1 MKKWSW
7 IKKMGDIKRFVP
19 YMPGRTVQAFI
30 ILALLVC
37 MMTGCGKKEEE
48 SGEGVIPVTR
58 EGTGIALETAKDEKV
73 DFAVLREENPDIF
86 AWLYIPDT
94 RIDVPVLQ
102 NINEDEFYKEHDAY
116 GKESSNGA
124 AYIEI
129 ANLSSMC
136 DFNTVIHLGKETDK
150 AEEFA
155 DIYQFAEPGFFGE
168 HEKMYL
174 YMDGNVLTYEIF
186 AAYEREN
193 MSLIRSYDFTYL
205 AGCQRFLDDMY
216 GTRDLSMNL
225 REGWDG
231 VSPYHFLVTLTAQES
246 DDADRQFVVIG
257 ILVDDA
263 AGKIDREVME

>member
-1 MKKWSW
+1 MRNISFISHLLAKT
-7 IKKMGDIKRFVP
+7 V
-19 YMPGRTVQAFI
+19 RTTAI
-30 ILALLVC
+30 GALLVSAVS
-37 MMTGCGKKEEE
+37 GCGKKEERIIIE
-48 SGEGVIPVTR
+48 VEPVIR
-58 EGTGIALETAKDEKV
+58 EEVGIALETAKDGNV
-73 DFAVLREENPDIF
+73 DFKALKKENPDIF

-94 RIDVPVLQ
+94 KIDIPILQ
-102 NINEDEFYKEHDAY
+102 STDEDEFYKEHDAH
-116 GKESSNGA
+116 GNQDAHGA

-150 AEEFA
+150 EEAFA
-155 DIYQFAEPGFFGE
+155 DIYQFAEPDFFEE
-168 HEKMYL
+168 HEQFYL

-193 MSLIRSYDFTYL
+193 TSLIRSYDFTYL
-205 AGCQRFLDDMY
+205 AGCQRFLNDMY
-216 GTRDLSMNL
+216 GTRNLSMNL

-246 DDADRQFVVIG
+246 DDADRQFVVIA
-257 ILVDDA
+257 ILTDDA